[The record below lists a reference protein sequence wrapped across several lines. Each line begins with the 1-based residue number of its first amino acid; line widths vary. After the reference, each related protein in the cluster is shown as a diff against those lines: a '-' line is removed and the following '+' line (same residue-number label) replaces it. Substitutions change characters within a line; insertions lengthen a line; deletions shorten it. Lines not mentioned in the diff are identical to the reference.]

1 MFPSQ
6 QSPGFDTPSAEIL
19 DKIAQL
25 ARFTRILHTQYLE
38 HLGLE
43 SGQASLLRIILD
55 MPGITQAQA
64 TEILK
69 MNRSNVCRRVKV
81 LMEHG
86 LIERKRNPDGGR
98 SKVLVSTGLASW
110 YVKMFQEVDLELL
123 EHLFG
128 GFGSSEKDQFLV
140 LLRRATANLSHVLH
154 SPPDSRPAWVQNIYL
169 RRNGP

>member
-1 MFPSQ
+1 MLPSQ
-6 QSPGFDTPSAEIL
+6 QSPDLDIPPAEIL

-43 SGQASLLRIILD
+43 SGQAALLRLILE
-55 MPGITQAQA
+55 MPGITQAHA

-98 SKVLVSTGLASW
+98 SKLLVSKRLATW
-110 YVKMFQEVDLELL
+110 YVKMFREADQELL
-123 EHLFG
+123 ENIFG
-128 GFGSSEKDQFLV
+128 GFSNDEMDQFLV
-140 LLRRATANLSHVLH
+140 LLRRATVNVSHVLH
-154 SPPDSRPAWVQNIYL
+154 SPPDPRPAWVRNIYL
-169 RRNGP
+169 RRKGF